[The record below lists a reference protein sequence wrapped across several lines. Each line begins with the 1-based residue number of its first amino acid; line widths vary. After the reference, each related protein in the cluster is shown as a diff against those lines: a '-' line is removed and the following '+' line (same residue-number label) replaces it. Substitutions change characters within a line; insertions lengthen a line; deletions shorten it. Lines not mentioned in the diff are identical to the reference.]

1 MNPSDEASE
10 QQVRLHFAQRVV
22 HQARDVLELW
32 QRVQYQPWTGSVQER
47 MDDTLLRWQRF
58 AERYQDREHLELA
71 QQARAALGSLTFHEG
86 RLDSPTLGRMNAVM
100 RQLASSG
107 LRSRDRPEELACL
120 PTPRHS
126 VALLLSD
133 VQASRELAR
142 QLECFGCAAEPMTD
156 VAALHSAMAEH
167 PPAAIIIDVD
177 FHGAGTGLLLAQS
190 LRAGLGDGTPLIMH
204 SRGEADT
211 PTRLAAVQAGAKA
224 FLAGPLE
231 AWTVLETLEP
241 LLNDEPWQPI
251 RVLIIDDSR
260 AQAMHTERMLSSVG
274 MVTRCLSDPLR
285 TMAELADFQ
294 PELIILDMYMPGCTG
309 TELARTIRQNERY
322 VSVPI
327 LYLSAEGNVDKQL
340 DALSEAGDDFL
351 TKPVR
356 SRQLV
361 TLVRNRAKR
370 ARSLRS
376 RMVRDGL
383 TGLYN
388 HTHILRELE
397 DCCLRA
403 QRDGGALTFAMLDLD
418 HFKRINDRFGH
429 PMGDRVIKSL
439 SLFLK
444 QRLRRS
450 DLIGRYG
457 GEEFAIVLPDTTAE
471 AAVQVL
477 ENIRARFA
485 AIRHPAHPV
494 PFGCTFSA
502 GVARLG
508 AGMRAHTLTSRA
520 DAALYLAKQAGRN
533 RIIQAPEPDLF

>member
-1 MNPSDEASE
+1 MNPSDEASD

-156 VAALHSAMAEH
+156 VAALQSAMAEH

-285 TMAELADFQ
+285 TMTELADFQ

-471 AAVQVL
+471 AAVKVL
-477 ENIRARFA
+477 EDIRARFA

-533 RIIQAPEPDLF
+533 RIVQAPEPDLF

>member
-1 MNPSDEASE
+1 MNPSDEASQ

-22 HQARDVLELW
+22 HQARDVLQLW
-32 QRVQYQPWTGSVQER
+32 QRVQYQLWTDGVQER
-47 MDDTLLRWQRF
+47 MDDALLRWQRF
-58 AERYQDREHLELA
+58 AERYQNREHLELA
-71 QQARAALGSLTFHEG
+71 RQARAALGSLTLDVG
-86 RLDSPTLGRMNAVM
+86 RLDSPSLGRMNALM

-107 LRSRDRPEELACL
+107 LRSRDRPEELTCL
-120 PTPRHS
+120 PIPRHS

-133 VQASRELAR
+133 AQASQELAR

-156 VAALHSAMAEH
+156 VAALQSAMAEH
-167 PPAAIIIDVD
+167 PPAAIMIDVD
-177 FHGAGTGLLLAQS
+177 FHGPGTGLLLAEA
-190 LRAGLGDGTPLIMH
+190 LRASLGDGIPLIMH

-211 PTRLAAVQAGAKA
+211 PTRLAAVQTGARA

-241 LLNDEPWQPI
+241 LLDDEPWQPI

-274 MVTRCLSDPLR
+274 MVTRCLNDPLQ

-397 DCCLRA
+397 DCCLRT

-444 QRLRRS
+444 QRLRGS

-477 ENIRARFA
+477 DDIRIRFA
-485 AIRHPAHPV
+485 AIRHPAHPT

-508 AGMRAHTLTSRA
+508 PGMRAHTLSSRA

-533 RIIQAPEPDLF
+533 RIVQAPEPDLF